1 MRGVMIIGL
10 VVVSLII
17 GLLVIKNMGVDNP
30 GDVTETK
37 AQKYIEKAESAADNA
52 QERIKKISNQVHG
65 AE

>member
-30 GDVTETK
+30 GGVTETK
-37 AQKYIEKAESAADNA
+37 ARKYIEKAESTADSA
-52 QERIKKISNQVHG
+52 KERIKKINARG
-65 AE
+65 NGTE

>member
-30 GDVTETK
+30 GGVTETK
-37 AQKYIEKAESAADNA
+37 ARKYIEKAESTADSA
-52 QERIKKISNQVHG
+52 KERIKKISNRVHG